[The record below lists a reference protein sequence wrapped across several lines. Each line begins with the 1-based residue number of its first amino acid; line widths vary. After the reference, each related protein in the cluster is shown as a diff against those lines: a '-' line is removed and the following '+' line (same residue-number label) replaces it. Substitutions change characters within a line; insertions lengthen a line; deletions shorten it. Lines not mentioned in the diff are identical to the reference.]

1 VSEDFYHD
9 DPIEEISKK
18 SLRSKFLSTG
28 VVIVGSIFFLQSTL
42 AGNISLNSGRG
53 IEFGQSVSQAVACS
67 GNTELTLTPRS
78 TFINGSP
85 GAHYLQSVTVSN
97 IPSSCYGVDFII
109 SAYDDSSS
117 TPLALFNSTAT
128 NAVVS
133 NKNGTFELGV
143 GTLSGASISSG
154 SGTFTITF
162 TNPVALSASVFKLT
176 IQSSLSLVYQ
186 VGDTGP
192 GGGTV
197 FYVSTA
203 GFNCGP
209 TLTARC
215 TYLEAAPALWNG
227 GAADPTRTWAQ
238 SSPVNYQSTTIN
250 NASSPE
256 TATAS
261 AIGWG
266 YRNTRAIILQGNT
279 NAATS
284 AAALVDSY
292 TVTVRG
298 VAIDDWY
305 LPSTV
310 ELVQMCKWVRG
321 VAWISDST
329 ACADGTINSGQG
341 ASGFGDVYW
350 SSSETAANTA
360 RFQNFFNVQQANVA
374 KNYSA
379 YIRPIRSF

>member
-1 VSEDFYHD
+1 MSEDFYHD

-109 SAYDDSSS
+109 NAYDDSSS

-128 NAVVS
+128 NAVVY
-133 NKNGTFELGV
+133 NNNGTFELGV
-143 GTLSGASISSG
+143 GTLADASITSG
-154 SGTFTITF
+154 SGLFTLTF
-162 TNPVALSASVFKLT
+162 TNPVALSSSVFKLT
-176 IQSSLSLVYQ
+176 IQSGVHAVYK

-192 GGGTV
+192 GGGTI
-197 FYVSTA
+197 FYVSTT

-209 TLTARC
+209 TVTARC

-350 SSSETAANTA
+350 SSSEMAANTA
-360 RFQNFFNVQQANVA
+360 RFQNFFNVQQGNVA

-379 YIRPIRSF
+379 NIRPIRSF

>member
-109 SAYDDSSS
+109 NAYDDSSS

-128 NAVVS
+128 NAVVY
-133 NKNGTFELGV
+133 NNNGTFELGV
-143 GTLSGASISSG
+143 GTLADASITSG
-154 SGTFTITF
+154 SGLFTLTF
-162 TNPVALSASVFKLT
+162 TNPVALSSSVFKLT
-176 IQSSLSLVYQ
+176 IQSGVHAVYK

-192 GGGTV
+192 GGGTI
-197 FYVSTA
+197 FYVSTT

-209 TLTARC
+209 TVTARC

-350 SSSETAANTA
+350 SSSEMAANTA
-360 RFQNFFNVQQANVA
+360 RFQNFFNVQQGNVA

-379 YIRPIRSF
+379 NIRPIRSF